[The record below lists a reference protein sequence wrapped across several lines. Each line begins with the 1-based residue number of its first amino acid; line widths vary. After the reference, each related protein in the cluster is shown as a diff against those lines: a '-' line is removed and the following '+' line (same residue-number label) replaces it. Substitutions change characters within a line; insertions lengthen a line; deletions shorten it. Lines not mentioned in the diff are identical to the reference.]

1 MDVRIDRLE
10 RQGQVLWRVQMGRRS
25 LIFHEELAARTFAA
39 GAPSSARASCIF
51 CRTVPQSSA
60 RAASSPSA

>member
-25 LIFHEELAARTFAA
+25 LTFHEELAARAFAA
-39 GAPSSARASCIF
+39 QLHLRLSWLNQKGLAEDGKEG
-51 CRTVPQSSA
+51 
-60 RAASSPSA
+60 

>member
-39 GAPSSARASCIF
+39 QLHLRLNWLNQKHLAEDGKES
-51 CRTVPQSSA
+51 
-60 RAASSPSA
+60 

>member
-39 GAPSSARASCIF
+39 QLHLRLSWLNQGGLAEDGKES
-51 CRTVPQSSA
+51 
-60 RAASSPSA
+60 

>member
-25 LIFHEELAARTFAA
+25 LTFHEELAARAFAA
-39 GAPSSARASCIF
+39 QLHLRLSWLNQKDLAEDGKEG
-51 CRTVPQSSA
+51 
-60 RAASSPSA
+60 